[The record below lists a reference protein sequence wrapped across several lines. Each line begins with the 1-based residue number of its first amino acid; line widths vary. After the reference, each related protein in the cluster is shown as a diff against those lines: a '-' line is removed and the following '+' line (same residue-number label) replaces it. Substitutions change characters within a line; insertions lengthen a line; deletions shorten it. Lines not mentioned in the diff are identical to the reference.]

1 MPCLSAFSLSRQVEN
16 LWKATWS
23 PWRLSRSARSFT
35 SRRGATD
42 VPFLKIPEPSV
53 TVQRIRRTR
62 SRRGATSPAKTTA
75 STILLLRPALV
86 QLPLRSRSVVQ
97 QDTQPG
103 SERVGDE
110 VCGAGVPGRKVAL
123 ERSEERRVGKECRS
137 RW

>member
-42 VPFLKIPEPSV
+42 VPFLKIPEPS
-53 TVQRIRRTR
+53 
-62 SRRGATSPAKTTA
+62 PAKTTA

-103 SERVGDE
+103 SEGVGDE

-123 ERSEERRVGKECRS
+123 EHFDGEADGASEYDRGESCS
-137 RW
+137 FAFSD